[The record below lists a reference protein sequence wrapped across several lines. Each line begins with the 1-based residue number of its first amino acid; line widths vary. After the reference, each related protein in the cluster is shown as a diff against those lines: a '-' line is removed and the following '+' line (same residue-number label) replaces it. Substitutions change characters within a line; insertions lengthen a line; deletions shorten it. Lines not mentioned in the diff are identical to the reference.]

1 MFKRLLTFALIVAA
15 IAGSQPAF
23 ARDENG
29 RLQVGITLHPY
40 YSFAVNI
47 VGDRADV
54 VPLID
59 AEANPHGYQ
68 PQPDD
73 MVRTQSL
80 DVLIVNGIGH
90 DEWAEEIVA
99 AAGRADDLPII
110 QANASVALIPI
121 GGSTTG
127 ERVVNPHT
135 FVSTNAAIQQV
146 YEIARRLGE
155 IDPPN
160 ADFYVT
166 NARAYATRIR
176 QLRAEFMQTF
186 ADLDL
191 SGFKAATAHA
201 GYDYLFQELGL
212 QVAAVI
218 EPRHGVDPTA
228 RQLADTV
235 EQIRAA
241 NVTVLFAELYFT
253 GNLAETISEE
263 TGVAVYSLSHIT
275 GGPYT
280 ADKFEVEMRQNLETV
295 AQAIRETQD

>member
-1 MFKRLLTFALIVAA
+1 MLQRLFALFTI
-15 IAGSQPAF
+15 IASSLVTLPGLAQ
-23 ARDENG
+23 DTG

-54 VPLID
+54 VPLIE

-99 AAGRADDLPII
+99 AAGRAEDLPII

-121 GGSTTG
+121 GGSSTG

-135 FVSTNAAIQQV
+135 FVSTNAAVQQV

-155 IDPPN
+155 LDPPN
-160 ADFYVT
+160 ADYYVT
-166 NARAYATRIR
+166 NARAYAARIR
-176 QLRAEFMQTF
+176 QLRAQFMQTF
-186 ADLDL
+186 SELDL
-191 SGFKAATAHA
+191 SGFRAATAHA

-235 EQIRAA
+235 EQIRQAD
-241 NVTVLFAELYFT
+241 VTVLFAERYFT
-253 GNLAETISEE
+253 GNLSETISEE

-280 ADKFEVEMRQNLETV
+280 ADKFEVEMRENLETV